1 MNIAKPLWQLSAS
14 ELHAGYHSQQ
24 FTPLQTLQACLAR
37 IESVQPQ
44 INAFTGLRH
53 AEALQE
59 AELSTQ
65 RWRAGQPLSRLDG
78 IPISIKDNLLTNDMP
93 TTWGSP
99 GLAAWQ
105 SSTEEWAVARVRAA
119 GALVVGKTNVPE
131 FTLEGYTDN
140 PLFGTT
146 RNPWDLRLTPGG
158 SSGGAAASLA
168 AGCTPLA
175 LGTDGGGSIRR
186 PAAHCGVVGFKPSI
200 GAIARTT
207 TLPSLLL
214 DFEVIGLMGRSSQDI
229 ASLLAVCQTPVAEDR
244 STWAAHAAAQQ
255 WPAQRADTPL
265 RILYVPT
272 LDGAPVDAEIAQ
284 SCQAAMRSL
293 QALGHQVTEGALPLS
308 IQDLQTAWPKVA
320 QIGLSHVFKQQKT
333 WAQAAS
339 PRYQA
344 MAALGDQASA
354 SELWEIGELV
364 QALRQQTP
372 CLFAHCDVIASPCTA
387 ALPWPAEQ
395 AYPGQ
400 IANTPVG
407 PRGHAIF
414 TGWVNAAGL
423 PAIALPCLPSQ
434 AGLPI
439 GMQLIGSYG
448 ADPMLLQLAM
458 HYERSAP
465 WPALAPLA

>member
-1 MNIAKPLWQLSAS
+1 MNSAKPLWQLSAS
-14 ELHAGYHSQQ
+14 ALNAGYHSQQ
-24 FTPLQTLQACLAR
+24 FTPLQALQACLER
-37 IESVQPQ
+37 IDAVQPQ
-44 INAFTGLRH
+44 INAFTCLRR
-53 AEALQE
+53 AQAWQE

-65 RWRAGQPLSRLDG
+65 RWQAGQPLSGLDG
-78 IPISIKDNLLTNDMP
+78 IPISIKDNLLTKDMP

-99 GLAAWQ
+99 GLAAWH
-105 SSTEEWAVARVRAA
+105 SHVDEWAVARVRAA

-140 PLFGTT
+140 PVFGTT
-146 RNPWDLRLTPGG
+146 RNPWGLHLTPGG
-158 SSGGAAASLA
+158 SSGGAAASIA

-186 PAAHCGVVGFKPSI
+186 PAAHCGLVGFKPSI
-200 GAIARTT
+200 GAIARTD

-214 DFEVIGLMGRSSQDI
+214 DFEVIGLMGRSSQDL
-229 ASLLAVCQTPVAEDR
+229 ARLLQVCQTPVAQDR
-244 STWAAHAAAQQ
+244 SSWAAHAAAQR

-265 RILYVPT
+265 RILYVAS
-272 LDGAPVDAEIAQ
+272 LDGAPVDAQIAQ

-293 QALGHQVTEGALPLS
+293 QALGHQVSEGALPLA
-308 IQDLQTAWPKVA
+308 IQALQTAWPQVA
-320 QIGLSHVFKQQKT
+320 QIGLSHVFKQHT
-333 WAQAAS
+333 DWAQAAS

-344 MAALGDQASA
+344 MAALGAQLTA

-364 QALRQQTP
+364 QALRQQTTD
-372 CLFAHCDVIASPCTA
+372 LFAQYDVIASPCTA

-395 AYPGQ
+395 AYPEQ

-423 PAIALPCLPSQ
+423 PAVALPCPPSDQ
-434 AGLPI
+434 GLPI
-439 GMQLIGSYG
+439 GMQLIGGYG
-448 ADPMLLQLAM
+448 ADHMLLQLAT
-458 HYERSAP
+458 HYERVAP
-465 WPALAPLA
+465 WQAMAPLP